1 MGLLDYDLLVI
12 GGGGGG
18 VVRAKIL
25 APCISCSRKAIF
37 TEFIGGEVSVLP
49 LSPRFVLIIFLF
61 PGVCGSGG
69 TIGLQDGLGCY

>member
-1 MGLLDYDLLVI
+1 MGILDCELLVI

-18 VVRAKIL
+18 VGRAKIL
-25 APCISCSRKAIF
+25 ATFISCSAKAVF
-37 TEFIGGEVSVLP
+37 MGFVGGEVSVLP